1 MVDKKSGVK
10 KSRGKKIKKLK
21 IKVGVQK
28 KSGGKYHQKVNK
40 KSGGENKIL
49 GYKIQKNKDRGTCL
63 LGVKTSCG

>member
-28 KSGGKYHQKVNK
+28 KSWGKYHQKVNK
-40 KSGGENKIL
+40 KKWG
-49 GYKIQKNKDRGTCL
+49 
-63 LGVKTSCG
+63 